1 MKIIKKHTRPKK
13 IFNKL
18 LFTSSLTI
26 IATVSVLIVM
36 ITTYYS
42 EVIIQSEMNMT
53 ADSLERANDYYIE
66 KDKEVTRMIRELYSD
81 TKLVNDLSYALHN
94 NYEEYF
100 KYRLNRY
107 TDSPD
112 FSPSNFN
119 SFFNSF
125 FNHDNEVV
133 AFTLQSDASPSM
145 EYQFIY
151 DYSHW
156 NSSIAQ
162 GLPKNPTSCT
172 LENMQY
178 EDTFM
183 ISRTMNNPGT
193 FTDMGCL
200 IIYYSTEELNH
211 IFRKDTDDTNSIKL
225 LLDENDEILY
235 TTNKDVPKGLIQKV
249 SEDYDDSIRW
259 DGDTYYVKKLIGKN
273 NYSYIG
279 IIPKSDL
286 NKLTVV
292 KGTMWLLIGFFT
304 LTAIFITYSFMRNY
318 SARIDHIDGTI
329 REVEKGNLDIRI
341 RNFKQRDE
349 LTTISESFNAML
361 DELNNYIDRFYVA
374 NIKQQQAELKALQSQ
389 INPHFL
395 FNTLE
400 VIRMAA
406 VIEGSDT
413 ASKMI
418 YHLSRLFRYTLESK
432 ELVPFHVELE
442 HTNQYLQLMKL
453 HHPNKL
459 HVMIDIPEN
468 VENLA
473 IQKLM
478 LQPLIENYII
488 HGFDKDRNDNLLKII
503 AVEDDH
509 RLKLQVIDNGRGIS
523 DRRLREIMTHL
534 TDEENIMQ
542 SIGLKNV
549 HQRVRLKYGQDY
561 GLTIQSEK
569 GVETIVTIHL
579 PLEGEDYDV

>member
-1 MKIIKKHTRPKK
+1 MQILRNHTRPKK

-18 LFTSSLTI
+18 LLTSSITI

-36 ITTYYS
+36 ITAYYS
-42 EVIIQSEMNMT
+42 DVIIQSEIDIT

-107 TDSPD
+107 AESPD
-112 FSPSNFN
+112 FAPSNFN

-125 FNHDNEVV
+125 FNHDNDVV
-133 AFTLQSDASPSM
+133 AFTLQSDVSPSM

-151 DYSHW
+151 DYNHW
-156 NSSIAQ
+156 NNSI
-162 GLPKNPTSCT
+162 GERLSNSPTPCK

-178 EDTFM
+178 ENTFM

-193 FTDMGCL
+193 FTNMGCL
-200 IIYYSTEELNH
+200 IIYYSTEELNN
-211 IFRKDTDDTNSIKL
+211 IFKKDTTGTHSINFV
-225 LLDENDEILY
+225 LDENDEMLY
-235 TTNKDVPKGLIQKV
+235 ATNKHIPEGLIQEISGNV
-249 SEDYDDSIRW
+249 GDSIEW
-259 DGDTYYVKKLIGKN
+259 DGDTYYFKKLIGKN

-286 NKLTVV
+286 NKLTLV
-292 KGTMWLLIGFFT
+292 KGTMWLLIGFST
-304 LTAIFITYSFMRNY
+304 LMSIFITYSFMRNY
-318 SARIDHIDGTI
+318 SARIDHIDASI

-341 RNFKQRDE
+341 QNFKQKDE

-361 DELNNYIDRFYVA
+361 DELNNYIDQFYIA

-406 VIEGSDT
+406 VIDGSKT

-453 HHPNKL
+453 QHPNKL
-459 HVMIDIPEN
+459 HVTIDIPEN
-468 VENLA
+468 IENLP
-473 IQKLM
+473 IQKLI
-478 LQPLIENYII
+478 LQPVIENYMI
-488 HGFDKDRNDNLLKII
+488 HGFEKDRFDNRLTIT
-503 AVEDDH
+503 AMEEDH
-509 RLKLQVIDNGRGIS
+509 KVNIHVIDNGVGIS
-523 DRRLREIMTHL
+523 ENRLEEVMTHL
-534 TDEENIMQ
+534 IDKENTMQ

-549 HQRVRLKYGQDY
+549 HQRLKLKYGQDY
-561 GLTIQSEK
+561 GLTLQSVK
-569 GVETIVTIHL
+569 GVKTMITIHL
-579 PLEGEDYDV
+579 PLEGEE